1 MTQFINP
8 KPVAAMAN
16 MGARPDPYTQGMGGV
31 LSLAEGGLAR
41 KPYLFGGIKR
51 RLKKLIPKEAAGIM
65 QVAAPFVAPHSLLGA
80 GIMSGLGQYK
90 QSGRIN
96 PLQLAMSV
104 APGLTRGNL
113 SSMTGGRFGVEGS
126 SENLLRNLMQRSP
139 LGSNIDTTL
148 FGPKQM
154 NELGVAEKGWIG
166 EGGNYNL
173 GNLLKKGIEG
183 VVMKGPADK
192 REVDK
197 MALAAIGLAGASYM
211 EAKKQMQLSGEDLED
226 YGIYNSDDWESIDWS
241 ETFKDS
247 SYLPDS
253 FAQGGLARVRH
264 AMGSEQGKGLGSLN
278 PNKQTASADSWSL
291 MNDAYE
297 TYEYA
302 RKRKLIPMDMGFE
315 EFIELMQEGGSVDEL
330 AKGGRVGYAMGSAQ
344 FPPQKR
350 TGLQWG
356 SDKGEGLGG
365 EEVEADMRYTGG
377 FMPYGDKP
385 KADDVPARLSKDEFV
400 FTDEAVA
407 GMGGGDVNL
416 GAERLYNM
424 MKNLEQQGAPGQMG
438 IGAMV

>member
-51 RLKKLIPKEAAGIM
+51 AIKKLIPKEAAGIM
-65 QVAAPFVAPHSLLGA
+65 QMAAPFVAPSNMWAAAAL
-80 GIMSGLGQYK
+80 SGLGQYK

-104 APGLTRGNL
+104 APGIRNKHMAAISGDKWGQVGKPGDSWLRTQMGKWGPTKALENKMFGTASDWVDIGSPSL
-113 SSMTGGRFGVEGS
+113 GDLPGKTSQVLVKGTEGWLGDQGVYGGLGDLVTKGGEA
-126 SENLLRNLMQRSP
+126 LL
-139 LGSNIDTTL
+139 
-148 FGPKQM
+148 
-154 NELGVAEKGWIG
+154 
-166 EGGNYNL
+166 
-173 GNLLKKGIEG
+173 
-183 VVMKGPADK
+183 MKGPKSD
-192 REVDK
+192 RELDK
-197 MALAAIGLAGASYM
+197 MALAALALGGMSYA
-211 EAKKQMQLSGEDLED
+211 EAKKQFKLAGQGDLED
-226 YGIYNSDDWESIDWS
+226 DYGITEDIYEQADWEGWAKGTHLESAAGNA
-241 ETFKDS
+241 E
-247 SYLPDS
+247 
-253 FAQGGLARVRH
+253 GGLPRIRH
-264 AMGSEQGKGLGSLN
+264 
-278 PNKQTASADSWSL
+278 
-291 MNDAYE
+291 
-297 TYEYA
+297 
-302 RKRKLIPMDMGFE
+302 
-315 EFIELMQEGGSVDEL
+315 
-330 AKGGRVGYAMGSAQ
+330 AMGSAQ

>member
-51 RLKKLIPKEAAGIM
+51 RLKKLIPKEVAGIM
-65 QVAAPFVAPHSLLGA
+65 QGAAPFMAPTIGPWGA
-80 GIMSGLGQYK
+80 AALSGLGQYK
-90 QSGRIN
+90 SKGKIN
-96 PLQLAMSV
+96 PLQLLMSA
-104 APGLTRGNL
+104 APGLEGRHL
-113 SSMTGGRFGVEGS
+113 GRFMPEGMTKN
-126 SENLLRNLMQRSP
+126 ENVMRNLMGRSKI
-139 LGSNIDTTL
+139 GQGIEKTL
-148 FGPKQM
+148 FGTPGTEGM
-154 NELGVAEKGWIG
+154 EEWTNPFTGYTHEAIEATAPTRGWLGKIGSPGDYSLGDTLKSVG
-166 EGGNYNL
+166 EGIMFKGKGADRQLDKTMLVTL
-173 GNLLKKGIEG
+173 GIT
-183 VVMKGPADK
+183 
-192 REVDK
+192 
-197 MALAAIGLAGASYM
+197 GLSYA
-211 EAKKQMQLSGEDLED
+211 EAKKQMKLAGQGDLEND
-226 YGIYNSDDWESIDWS
+226 YGITEEDWIATDWS
-241 ETFKDS
+241 QAFKDNQT
-247 SYLPDS
+247 LGGN
-253 FAQGGLARVRH
+253 AEGGLPRVRH
-264 AMGSEQGKGLGSLN
+264 
-278 PNKQTASADSWSL
+278 
-291 MNDAYE
+291 
-297 TYEYA
+297 
-302 RKRKLIPMDMGFE
+302 
-315 EFIELMQEGGSVDEL
+315 
-330 AKGGRVGYAMGSAQ
+330 AMGSAQ

-407 GMGGGDVNL
+407 GMGEGDVNL

>member
-8 KPVAAMAN
+8 KPVAAMSS

-31 LSLAEGGLAR
+31 LSLADGGLAR

-65 QVAAPFVAPHSLLGA
+65 QMAAPFVAPHSMLGA
-80 GIMSGLGQYK
+80 AALSGLGQYK
-90 QSGRIN
+90 SRGKIN

-104 APGLTRGNL
+104 APGLQ
-113 SSMTGGRFGVEGS
+113 GRHLDKIGMNKAGDFGTNESVI
-126 SENLLRNLMQRSP
+126 RNLMNR
-139 LGSNIDTTL
+139 SNIGSALDDKL
-148 FGPKQM
+148 FGSPRTTHM
-154 NELGVAEKGWIG
+154 NEFDEIFKVTEPTSGWIG
-166 EGGNYNL
+166 EGGQYGGL
-173 GNLLKKGIEG
+173 GDLVKKGGEALI
-183 VVMKGPADK
+183 MKGPKDA
-192 REVDK
+192 REIDK
-197 MALAAIGLAGASYM
+197 MALAAIGLAGASYI

-264 AMGSEQGKGLGSLN
+264 AMGS
-278 PNKQTASADSWSL
+278 
-291 MNDAYE
+291 
-297 TYEYA
+297 
-302 RKRKLIPMDMGFE
+302 
-315 EFIELMQEGGSVDEL
+315 
-330 AKGGRVGYAMGSAQ
+330 AQ

-350 TGLQWG
+350 AGLQWG

-407 GMGGGDVNL
+407 GMGEGDVNV

-424 MKNLEQQGAPGQMG
+424 MKNLEQQGAQNMEG
-438 IGAMV
+438 IFNNPLAMS